1 MSSGACFEGL
11 PYFVSIQEDIIIFLL
26 SNQTLTILVTVDNK
40 FVVSSNIEQM
50 TTAKGFWTSL
60 HCVLVNVRHL
70 IDSKVFILKCQMNM

>member
-11 PYFVSIQEDIIIFLL
+11 QYFFSIQEDFIIFLL
-26 SNQTLTILVTVDNK
+26 SNQTLTMLVAVDNV

-50 TTAKGFWTSL
+50 TTAEVFWTSL

-70 IDSKVFILKCQMNM
+70 IDAKVFI